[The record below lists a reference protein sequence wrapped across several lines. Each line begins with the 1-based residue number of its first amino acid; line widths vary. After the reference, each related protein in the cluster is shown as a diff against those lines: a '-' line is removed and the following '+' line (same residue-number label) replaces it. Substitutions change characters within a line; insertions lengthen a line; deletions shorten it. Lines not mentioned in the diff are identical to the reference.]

1 MPAGCA
7 RLPPVVLPLAREP
20 GRMRPPVV
28 LVVDDDEAVRA
39 IAESDLEDA
48 GYHPATADSAAAALA
63 IAARRNVDVVLLDI
77 VLPRKS
83 GEPALPRT
91 GIEAV
96 PDLRAACPAAE
107 IVMLSAHDCAQ
118 LGMEAVRL
126 GAGDFIVK
134 PYHPAEQLVSAVA
147 RAIERGRIRREV
159 NYLREE
165 VEALKGTLLVGKS
178 PAMRQRSEEHTSEL
192 QSQFHLVCRLLLEK
206 KNKKLLLFL
215 VLNKKKKKKTI
226 NT

>member
-1 MPAGCA
+1 MPAGWA

-91 GIEAV
+91 GIEAI
-96 PDLRAACPAAE
+96 PDLRAACPAA
-107 IVMLSAHDCAQ
+107 D
-118 LGMEAVRL
+118 
-126 GAGDFIVK
+126 IVK

-159 NYLREE
+159 TYLREE

-178 PAMRQRSEEHTSEL
+178 LPMRQLMEGVRAVAATDATVLLTGETGTGKEL
-192 QSQFHLVCRLLLEK
+192 VARAIHAQGPR
-206 KNKKLLLFL
+206 
-215 VLNKKKKKKTI
+215 
-226 NT
+226 